1 MTQCIFCEIIQRE
14 RPAEIIF
21 SDEHTLVIFA
31 SDNGGYIH
39 YKHQFKN
46 ISNNGPLRGQKA
58 EVYEGG
64 HRVPFI
70 TWWPGKIDQ
79 GIESSEITMTM
90 DLYPTFAKLAGA
102 ELSYGQPLDGINL
115 NSLLFINEKLPDRI
129 LFWKMDDEIAI
140 RQGPWKLVKIG
151 DQTFEL
157 YNLDYD
163 LDENEN
169 LADEQVEIVEN
180 LWDKYL
186 TWDKD
191 IKVSALKWEN

>member
-1 MTQCIFCEIIQRE
+1 
-14 RPAEIIF
+14 
-21 SDEHTLVIFA
+21 
-31 SDNGGYIH
+31 
-39 YKHQFKN
+39 
-46 ISNNGPLRGQKA
+46 
-58 EVYEGG
+58 
-64 HRVPFI
+64 
-70 TWWPGKIDQ
+70 
-79 GIESSEITMTM
+79 
-90 DLYPTFAKLAGA
+90 
-102 ELSYGQPLDGINL
+102 
-115 NSLLFINEKLPDRI
+115 
-129 LFWKMDDEIAI
+129 IAI

-163 LDENEN
+163 LGENKN